1 MMARRVSI
9 VLTTYNGEHF
19 LPAQL
24 ASYLAQSRLPDELV
38 VGDDGSGDGTIA
50 LLEDFARRAPFPVRV
65 TVNESNL
72 GPSANFVESVLRSS
86 GDVIFLS
93 DQDDIWHENKIERM
107 MAHLAAHPLCW
118 LVTHDA
124 ALVGGDGATLGLT
137 MGGQIEGVAGGV
149 AARDLVAGCCMAF
162 DARLARLY
170 DPAPRLAQHDA
181 WLAAAAGRLGL
192 RAYLPEALIDYRR
205 HGGNVSASFMS
216 DARRASRWARFRD
229 RAGKAMA
236 TPVAVALTAA
246 AASREDLV
254 AAFVRHADVL
264 TQVVA
269 PERLAAE
276 IAIQRTALAR
286 EKQRLAIH
294 RGPRLARPAK
304 LVAALLGGTYSE
316 KGGAMSLL
324 RDLGGLLR

>member
-1 MMARRVSI
+1 MARTVSI
-9 VLTTYNGEHF
+9 VLTTYNGERF

-24 ASYLAQSRLPDELV
+24 ASYLAQTRLPDELV
-38 VGDDGSGDGTIA
+38 VGDDGSSDNTLA
-50 LLEDFARRAPFPVRV
+50 LLEDFARRAPFPVRI
-65 TVNESNL
+65 TVNAVNL
-72 GPSANFVESVLRSS
+72 GPTRNFVEAVLRST

-93 DQDDIWHENKIERM
+93 DQDDIWHEGKIERM
-107 MAHLAAHPLCW
+107 MQHMTDHPHCW
-118 LVTHDA
+118 LATHDA
-124 ALVGGDGATLGLT
+124 ALVDGDGQPLGLT
-137 MGGQIEGVAGGV
+137 MGGQIDSVPGGI
-149 AARDLVAGCCMAF
+149 AARDLVAGCCMAI

-170 DPAPRLAQHDA
+170 DPLPRLAQHDA
-181 WLAAAAGRLGL
+181 WLAAAAERLGL

-216 DARRASRWARFRD
+216 DARPASRWARFRD

-236 TPVAVALTAA
+236 TPVGVALSAA

-254 AAFVRHADVL
+254 AALVHHTAVL

-269 PERLAAE
+269 PDRLEAE
-276 IAIQRTALAR
+276 ISIQRAALER
-286 EKQRLAIH
+286 EKQRIAVH
-294 RGPRLARPAK
+294 HGPRLARPAK
-304 LVAALLGGTYSE
+304 LLAALLGGTYRE